1 MNQVPQFNPNF
12 AYNNLGMVVGKLV
25 YGSPALRQ
33 DQTEYGWDFLLN
45 ATGFGSVNLRIPMLD
60 KAQASINQFPIAD
73 PKPRVRAGLA
83 QISQFVTTTGKTFT
97 NFTSFVELEK
107 PITVKGEEMEDK
119 VSGRLSGE
127 MFGKQQSKDGLK
139 FKLVFYATDR
149 KDKKKRAQRGNGD
162 FIDASVLT
170 LEATDPELIQ
180 QIANTPDG
188 ANVDI
193 GYYYINKDDVT
204 YDEFGMAE
212 GSGEK
217 VERIEV
223 KKFKM
228 LKAPEGGGFVGG
240 NFTNQQGFNQGGQ
253 GTNQPPAGFNPAPA
267 DGAGGFNQGGFANG
281 NETQFNQ
288 QEANNF
294 TNQTFGGQAG
304 FDQQQGFNQG
314 NQGGQGG
321 QFPGANTG
329 YNGQFPFGN

>member
-60 KAQASINQFPIAD
+60 KAQASINEFPITD

-127 MFGKQQSKDGLK
+127 MFGKQQSKDGIQ

-149 KDKKKRAQRGNGD
+149 KDKKKRATRANGD

-170 LEATDPELIQ
+170 LEATDPAIAQ

-217 VERIEV
+217 IERIEV

-228 LKAPEGGGFVGG
+228 LKAPEGGGFSNGFAG
-240 NFTNQQGFNQGGQ
+240 QQNGFQQQGFQNQQQQQQQ
-253 GTNQPPAGFNPAPA
+253 GPPPGFNPPNEN
-267 DGAGGFNQGGFANG
+267 GGFSQG

-288 QEANNF
+288 QQANNF
-294 TNQTFGGQAG
+294 QQQTFGGQAG
-304 FDQQQGFNQG
+304 FEQQQGFNQQ
-314 NQGGQGG
+314 QGGQ
-321 QFPGANTG
+321 QFPGSDTG
-329 YNGQFPFGN
+329 YTGQFPFGS

>member
-60 KAQASINQFPIAD
+60 KAQASINEFPIVD

-127 MFGKQQSKDGLK
+127 MFGKQQSKDGIQ

-204 YDEFGMAE
+204 YDEFGMTE
-212 GSGEK
+212 GSGVK
-217 VERIEV
+217 IERIEV

-228 LKAPEGGGFVGG
+228 LKAPEGGGF
-240 NFTNQQGFNQGGQ
+240 TNGFNGQPNGFVNNQPNTHQG
-253 GTNQPPAGFNPAPA
+253 PPAGFNPP
-267 DGAGGFNQGGFANG
+267 NEQGGFSQG
-281 NETQFNQ
+281 NEQQFNQ

-294 TNQTFGGQAG
+294 TQQTFGGQAG
-304 FDQQQGFNQG
+304 FEQQQGFNQ
-314 NQGGQGG
+314 QGGQGFG
-321 QFPGANTG
+321 QGGQQFPGANTG
-329 YNGQFPFGN
+329 YNGQFPFGS